1 MITDIR
7 DAQHQVERFMKAA
20 GQLDDGLSAGARR
33 ERRVEMIWEELNEL
47 KEAFVSGN
55 RVDMAD
61 AIADLIY
68 TTLGAAVE
76 ENISAEVAFNE
87 ASQSNDTKIDW
98 ENNRPWATHPNGKVA
113 KDEHYL
119 GPRMTLALM
128 VE

>member
-20 GQLDDGLSAGARR
+20 GQLDDGLSAGTRR
-33 ERRVEMIWEELNEL
+33 ERRVEMIGEELNEL
-47 KEAFVSGN
+47 REAFVNGD
-55 RVDMAD
+55 RVEMAD

-98 ENNRPWATHPNGKVA
+98 ENNRPWATHPNGKVK

-119 GPRMTLALM
+119 SPRMTLAVM
-128 VE
+128 AQ